1 MTDRRTFLATAAGA
15 AAALAAP
22 RQLRA
27 TASHGVPNDP
37 QPKSL
42 KILILGG
49 TGLTGPHQVKYALER
64 GHQVTVFNR
73 GRRNDRLPKGVMELK
88 GDRNTRDVAALKGK
102 EWDVVIDNPTSL
114 PFWVKDVGE
123 ILKDHTARY
132 IFISTISVYDP
143 AGQTTITEES
153 PLMRYTA
160 GDPVAVTT
168 EQFNADVANL
178 YGPMKA
184 ASEAESRK
192 WFGDRATIIRPG
204 LIVGPGD
211 ASFRFGYW
219 PWRIAKGGE
228 VLAPGDGTDP
238 IQIIDA
244 RDIAEWT
251 IRAAEQGST
260 GTFNATGPRSTMTM
274 AEQLHG
280 IRGALSGD
288 LDVRFTWVPSA
299 FLAQQQVAPWSEM
312 PTWIPSS
319 DPESVIAKTNI
330 TRALAAGLTFRS
342 LATTTVDGMAWFNGL
357 SEAGRTQVSRSAGLP
372 TAKEE
377 AVLAAWRAQKK

>member
-1 MTDRRTFLATAAGA
+1 MTDRRTFLATAAGT

-22 RQLRA
+22 RLAHAVSRTSRD
-27 TASHGVPNDP
+27 TA
-37 QPKSL
+37 QPRSL

-49 TGLTGPHQVKYALER
+49 TGLTGPHQVRYALER

-73 GRRNDRLPKGVMELK
+73 GRRNDRLPKGVNELK

-102 EWDVVIDNPTSL
+102 DWDVVIDNPTSL

-123 ILKDHTARY
+123 ILKEHTGRY

-143 AGQTTITEES
+143 AGQSAINEDS
-153 PLMRYTA
+153 PLVKYT
-160 GDPVAVTT
+160 GSDPVAVTT
-168 EQFNADVANL
+168 EQFNKDVANL

-192 WFGDRATIIRPG
+192 WFGERATVIRPG

-251 IRAAEQGST
+251 IRVAEQGNG
-260 GTFNATGPRSTMTM
+260 GTFNATGPRSPMTM

-280 IRGALSGD
+280 IRGALPGN
-288 LDVRFTWVPSA
+288 LDVRFTWVPST
-299 FLAQQQVAPWSEM
+299 FLAEQQVAPWSEM

-319 DPESVIAKTNI
+319 DAESVISKTNI
-330 TRALAAGLTFRS
+330 ARALAAGLTFRS
-342 LATTTVDGMAWFNGL
+342 LATTTLDGMAWFNGL
-357 SEAGRTQVSRSAGLP
+357 SEAGRTQVAKSAGI
-372 TAKEE
+372 AEDKEK
-377 AVLAAWRAQKK
+377 AVLAAWHARKK